1 MTLIILMV
9 LRVLWHCRRR
19 TQSRTWAEKRASGPF
34 MATIHQT
41 SFDMIHGAERALA
54 SHRAQSNY
62 RPRGVDLSPHSQRG
76 RPFMG
81 SHNSPASTRPY
92 CNEGRVPAKTRP
104 RFPPARHKNGAG
116 PAFYGAQ
123 CLFTRFHA
131 LRARRQWRNEA
142 GLSTALE
149 GSARLG

>member
-1 MTLIILMV
+1 
-9 LRVLWHCRRR
+9 
-19 TQSRTWAEKRASGPF
+19 

-92 CNEGRVPAKTRP
+92 WNEGPRP
-104 RFPPARHKNGAG
+104 SENTSTFPAG
-116 PAFYGAQ
+116 PP
-123 CLFTRFHA
+123 
-131 LRARRQWRNEA
+131 
-142 GLSTALE
+142 
-149 GSARLG
+149 